1 MLVVGHSLSLLRM
14 CCSVQC
20 EKEKT
25 SLLCSYF
32 DSAVGRVIS
41 QGFGCGVHRV
51 QTDLFVSA
59 FLLKLLWR
67 FAFLNGIAFCPP
79 IELISVDTSF
89 SSV

>member
-1 MLVVGHSLSLLRM
+1 M

-20 EKEKT
+20 EKETT

-41 QGFGCGVHRV
+41 QEVQGFGCGVHRV

-59 FLLKLLWR
+59 FLLKFLWG
-67 FAFLNGIAFCPP
+67 FAFLNGIAFRPP
-79 IELISVDTSF
+79 TEAISVDTSF
-89 SSV
+89 FSA